1 MRNVVTECDVVVL
14 GAGPAG
20 SAVSALLAEK
30 GWHVEVLEKAAHPR
44 FHIGESLLPHTL
56 PFLKRLG
63 VLQQVEEIG
72 LKKNG
77 AELISHLHDN
87 AQTLYFSEA
96 MDKQYP
102 YAFQVQRA
110 EFDSILVQNAVRRG
124 VNVHQNVSAT
134 DVNFD
139 NNEFVSITAT
149 NQQNQDVSWR
159 TRFVVDATGRQTF
172 LSSKLQL
179 KRKNTKHNS
188 AAIFSHFNGVQR
200 HDGHNEGNITICWF
214 EHGWFWIIPFKNGVT
229 SVGMVC
235 TSAYIKARSG
245 TTDEFLWHTIR
256 QCSPMAERM
265 REAQMVMPAV
275 GTGNYSYW
283 SDRMIGDRFILLGDA
298 FAFVDPVFS
307 SGVHLALNSALLGSD
322 VVDSVLKKSSD
333 VERIRQK
340 FEQTVRHGLSTYS
353 WFIFRFTQ
361 PAFRNLFM
369 APRNI
374 FRMKEAIL
382 SILAGDIF
390 GTTPTRFPIL
400 AFKGLYYVSLLFD
413 LKGNLTTYWMR
424 RSHVEGSS

>member
-1 MRNVVTECDVVVL
+1 MENVATECDVVVL

-20 SAVSALLAEK
+20 SAVSALLAGK
-30 GWHVEVLEKAAHPR
+30 GWKVDVLEKSTHPR

-56 PFLKRLG
+56 PFLKQLG

-72 LKKNG
+72 LKKHG
-77 AELISHLHDN
+77 AELISHLHDK

-96 MDKQYP
+96 MDKRYP

-110 EFDSILVQNAVRRG
+110 EFDSILVQNAVRQG
-124 VNVHQNVSAT
+124 VNVHQNMVAADAT
-134 DVNFD
+134 FEDD
-139 NNEFVSITAT
+139 GFVRIATT
-149 NQQNQDVSWR
+149 NQQNQAANWR
-159 TRFVVDATGRQTF
+159 ARFVVDATGRQTF

-188 AAIFSHFNGVQR
+188 AAIFSHFDGVQR
-200 HDGHNEGNITICWF
+200 HEGHNEGNISICWF

-245 TTDEFLWHTIR
+245 TTDELFWHTIR
-256 QCSPMAERM
+256 ECSPMAERM
-265 REAQMVMPAV
+265 RTAEMVMPSMA
-275 GTGNYSYW
+275 TGNYSYR
-283 SDRMIGDRFILLGDA
+283 SDRMMGDRFILLGDA
-298 FAFVDPVFS
+298 YAFVDPVFS
-307 SGVHLALNSALLGSD
+307 SGVHLALHSAILGAE
-322 VVDSVLKKSSD
+322 VVDSVLRKSSD
-333 VERIRQK
+333 VERVKQK
-340 FEQTVRHGLSTYS
+340 FEQTVQHGLSTYS

-369 APRNI
+369 APSNI

-390 GTTPTRFPIL
+390 GKTPTRLPVL

-413 LKGNLTTYWMR
+413 IKGNLTNYWTR
-424 RSHVEGSS
+424 RSHVDGS

>member
-1 MRNVVTECDVVVL
+1 
-14 GAGPAG
+14 
-20 SAVSALLAEK
+20 
-30 GWHVEVLEKAAHPR
+30 
-44 FHIGESLLPHTL
+44 
-56 PFLKRLG
+56 
-63 VLQQVEEIG
+63 
-72 LKKNG
+72 
-77 AELISHLHDN
+77 
-87 AQTLYFSEA
+87 
-96 MDKQYP
+96 
-102 YAFQVQRA
+102 
-110 EFDSILVQNAVRRG
+110 
-124 VNVHQNVSAT
+124 
-134 DVNFD
+134 
-139 NNEFVSITAT
+139 
-149 NQQNQDVSWR
+149 
-159 TRFVVDATGRQTF
+159 
-172 LSSKLQL
+172 
-179 KRKNTKHNS
+179 
-188 AAIFSHFNGVQR
+188 
-200 HDGHNEGNITICWF
+200 
-214 EHGWFWIIPFKNGVT
+214 
-229 SVGMVC
+229 
-235 TSAYIKARSG
+235 
-245 TTDEFLWHTIR
+245 
-256 QCSPMAERM
+256 
-265 REAQMVMPAV
+265 MVMPAV

-413 LKGNLTTYWMR
+413 LKGNLNTYLIR
-424 RSHVEGSS
+424 RSHFEGSFHS